1 MTTWSTMKEDM
12 MQENYDE
19 TSYFKHCSPLYQ
31 TRIRHLRKMQK
42 RRGNMEAVEIVPYK
56 WCYNEQGI
64 TTLFYR
70 NTETGSLGFDII
82 RESKNSEGKK
92 EHNHMQR
99 IDDTNDWIAEYPL
112 II

>member
-1 MTTWSTMKEDM
+1 
-12 MQENYDE
+12 
-19 TSYFKHCSPLYQ
+19 
-31 TRIRHLRKMQK
+31 
-42 RRGNMEAVEIVPYK
+42 MEAVEIVPYK